1 MRHEELK
8 RCPLCGG
15 KAVISSVEK
24 EKYEKYIVG
33 TIGGLRRKTRNKYVW
48 YVKCFIPIWS
58 CGLKTNFMYKRNDA
72 MEYWN
77 LLPRY
82 DYYPIEFVSNKDK
95 KNER

>member
-15 KAVISSVEK
+15 KAIIASIDK
-24 EKYEKYIVG
+24 EEYEEYILKI
-33 TIGGLRRKTRNKYVW
+33 IGGFRMKTRNKYVW
-48 YVKCFIPIWS
+48 YVECFYPIWS
-58 CGLKTNFMYKRNDA
+58 CGLKTDFMYKRNDA

-82 DYYPIEFVSNKDK
+82 DYYPIKFVRNKDK